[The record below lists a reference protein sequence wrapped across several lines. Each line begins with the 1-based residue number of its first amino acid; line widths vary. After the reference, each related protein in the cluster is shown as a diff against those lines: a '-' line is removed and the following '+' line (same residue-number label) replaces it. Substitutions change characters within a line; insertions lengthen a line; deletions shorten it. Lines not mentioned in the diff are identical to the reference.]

1 MVSLLTTQERIDVHN
16 YPRRMERALRHLENH
31 QTISENNKPRILQ
44 YLAHLEDEGLSL
56 ARRVTHLVRL
66 TRIAETL
73 GKDFDAAT
81 EEDMRLLMRN
91 LRTRKTTRTNSRDSN
106 RELSERSIG
115 DYQNTVRKF
124 WRWLK
129 APSGREIDA
138 TWNPPET
145 AWMKTVTFEKNVL
158 PGDILRP
165 EEKDKMLEVA
175 HHPRD
180 KAYVETSWD
189 SGARPGEILSLRI
202 RDIEFDEYGAVM
214 TIRRGKTGDRR
225 VRLIE
230 SVPSLATWINN
241 HPFRADSNSPTWV
254 NIGTV
259 NHEER
264 WDYFAARKLL
274 RELAEKAGIRKRV
287 TAYSFRHARATQLA
301 NYLTEA
307 QLCQHFGWRQGSKMP
322 RTYVHL
328 SGRDVDNRLLELHGL
343 KPKLEG
349 ELIQTVKVCIRC
361 SAKNGPE
368 SRFCNRCG
376 LPVDL
381 KTALQLDTRIER
393 AEELMEVLLRDSE
406 VKALLTQKLRELR
419 LAEKFG

>member
-1 MVSLLTTQERIDVHN
+1 
-16 YPRRMERALRHLENH
+16 
-31 QTISENNKPRILQ
+31 
-44 YLAHLEDEGLSL
+44 
-56 ARRVTHLVRL
+56 
-66 TRIAETL
+66 
-73 GKDFDAAT
+73 
-81 EEDMRLLMRN
+81 
-91 LRTRKTTRTNSRDSN
+91 
-106 RELSERSIG
+106 
-115 DYQNTVRKF
+115 
-124 WRWLK
+124 
-129 APSGREIDA
+129 
-138 TWNPPET
+138 
-145 AWMKTVTFEKNVL
+145 
-158 PGDILRP
+158 
-165 EEKDKMLEVA
+165 
-175 HHPRD
+175 
-180 KAYVETSWD
+180 
-189 SGARPGEILSLRI
+189 
-202 RDIEFDEYGAVM
+202 
-214 TIRRGKTGDRR
+214 
-225 VRLIE
+225 
-230 SVPSLATWINN
+230 
-241 HPFRADSNSPTWV
+241 V

-274 RELAEKAGIRKRV
+274 RELAERAGIRKRV